1 MNFQNV
7 SPRATSESLA
17 PNSLEYQIC
26 TAPELFDTLVSRFFL
41 GGIEGR
47 EDDNGEV
54 DGRVVVDGSNGGDG
68 GDGAVDNEEMATIT
82 LAPPT

>member
-1 MNFQNV
+1 M
-7 SPRATSESLA
+7 
-17 PNSLEYQIC
+17 
-26 TAPELFDTLVSRFFL
+26 

-47 EDDNGEV
+47 DDDNGEV